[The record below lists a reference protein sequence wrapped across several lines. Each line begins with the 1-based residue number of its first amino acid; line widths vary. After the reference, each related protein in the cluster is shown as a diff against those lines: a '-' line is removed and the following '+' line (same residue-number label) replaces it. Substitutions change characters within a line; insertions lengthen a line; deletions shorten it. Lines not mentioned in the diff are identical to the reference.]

1 MRCRVRY
8 HAFAECVWCSF
19 VLTAVAVADVRC
31 AICFILYPLA
41 PLVVCDFG
49 YFFRVGVS
57 AVCAGIRLHA
67 LACMRCRVCHH
78 ALAEYVRCYLAFAA
92 DTVTNVSV
100 SFIKLV
106 DYPFVPFMV
115 DKHGNVFRIT
125 MSANSTSE
133 SLNALFG
140 VCRFSCY
147 NTCIVSTVIGFA
159 CITTASSFMSTVTV
173 GRPIRPLMISH
184 GNIFC
189 FRMHTSLASICLNTI
204 CCARGLDG
212 YNAIVPRVR
221 QSFNCTTVVI
231 HALALVVFVTVRRP
245 VCPSV
250 LRHRDFLGLCMTA
263 CAAGISHNTGRIAG
277 RRYSFNTAIPIVVFL
292 LIAVADVA
300 IHSVRIF
307 VVNLPFAPF
316 VAFEFSLNAAI
327 SLAVTDVR
335 VYAVIYPFAKIMAK
349 CLSRFGFGGTAI
361 RAGVCGL
368 GAFGAAGSAALNAA
382 IPVVRLCFF
391 RGTAF

>member
-1 MRCRVRY
+1 MCSVAVRRPICPFVVGSGGDFFCVGISAAIGAGKCLNTFRGMRCGFGYNTVIKVMRCGL
-8 HAFAECVWCSF
+8 AFVTDAE
-19 VLTAVAVADVRC
+19 ADMGV
-31 AICFILYPLA
+31 CFIELVDHPLA
-41 PLVVCDFG
+41 PLMLRKRGNILGVEISAIGTSVFLLSHSFVRRSLR
-49 YFFRVGVS
+49 YF
-57 AVCAGIRLHA
+57 
-67 LACMRCRVCHH
+67 
-78 ALAEYVRCYLAFAA
+78 
-92 DTVTNVSV
+92 
-100 SFIKLV
+100 
-106 DYPFVPFMV
+106 
-115 DKHGNVFRIT
+115 
-125 MSANSTSE
+125 
-133 SLNALFG
+133 
-140 VCRFSCY
+140 
-147 NTCIVSTVIGFA
+147 TVIEFVICSFGLV
-159 CITTASSFMSTVTV
+159 TAAEMAVSLSIIVR
-173 GRPIRPLMISH
+173 RPIAEDMICGRNVLGS
-184 GNIFC
+184 
-189 FRMHTSLASICLNTI
+189 RMHTSLASICLNTI

-245 VCPSV
+245 VCPGV
-250 LRHRDFLGLCMTA
+250 IHHRDFLGLCMIA
-263 CAAGISHNTGRIAG
+263 SAAGIGHNTGGIAG
-277 RRYSFNTAIPIVVFL
+277 RRHSFNTVIPVVVFL

-316 VAFEFSLNAAI
+316 VAFEFFLNAAI

-335 VYAVIYPFAKIMAK
+335 VYAVIYPFAPVMAK
-349 CLSRFGFGGTAI
+349 LLSRFGFGGTAI